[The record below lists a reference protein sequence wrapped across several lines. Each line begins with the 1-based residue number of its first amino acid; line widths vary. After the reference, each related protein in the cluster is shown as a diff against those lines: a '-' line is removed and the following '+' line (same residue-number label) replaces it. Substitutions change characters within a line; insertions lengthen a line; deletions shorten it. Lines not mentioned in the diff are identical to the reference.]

1 MLAHLKAK
9 HRELNLNNNANTAP
23 DDLPAAV
30 APSSSPTAEE
40 FYSPEDKNDTQVTC
54 DVLCSL
60 SASYPAGMESMAGME
75 CMESPESS
83 ITGCGEK
90 RKSKSTCPKQH
101 QLPMFLSSKL
111 ALRSLVPLFFRD
123 GVVLSV
129 VVGFVII
136 EILFLPGCV
145 YATYASDRNL

>member
-9 HRELNLNNNANTAP
+9 HRELNLNNNADAAADEP
-23 DDLPAAV
+23 PVAV
-30 APSSSPTAEE
+30 AASSCPTAEE

-83 ITGCGEK
+83 ITGGGEK
-90 RKSKSTCPKQH
+90 RKSKSSCPKQH

-111 ALRSLVPLFFRD
+111 L
-123 GVVLSV
+123 
-129 VVGFVII
+129 
-136 EILFLPGCV
+136 
-145 YATYASDRNL
+145 

>member
-23 DDLPAAV
+23 DDSPAAV

-60 SASYPAGMESMAGME
+60 SASYPAGMDSLAGME

-101 QLPMFLSSKL
+101 QLPMFLSSKFV
-111 ALRSLVPLFFRD
+111 RSIVHWCHR
-123 GVVLSV
+123 S
-129 VVGFVII
+129 FV
-136 EILFLPGCV
+136 
-145 YATYASDRNL
+145 